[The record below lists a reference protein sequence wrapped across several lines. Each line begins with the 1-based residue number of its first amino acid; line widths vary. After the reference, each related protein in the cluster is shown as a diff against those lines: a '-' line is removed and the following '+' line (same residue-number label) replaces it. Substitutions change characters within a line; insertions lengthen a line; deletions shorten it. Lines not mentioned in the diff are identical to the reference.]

1 MKYLLRVLFI
11 LALFCAFS
19 SVARA
24 DGVDFHVQVLDPNA
38 CSHNPGEIAKC
49 EVADPSVPFTLVPLD
64 APTCGVLVPPQGT
77 DPSQD
82 GCLIIIN
89 TSLTLTITSFELSF
103 DATGPLAG
111 KTFDCP
117 VPTTPPFLTCAPST
131 DGSSD
136 DFFFSG
142 GDIPPGGEFGIFE
155 SGLPAADF
163 VGVGTID
170 PTPEPDSLLLLSTG
184 AMMMTAGL
192 YANKRRRLAFVKK
205 NV

>member
-64 APTCGVLVPPQGT
+64 APPCGVLVPPQGT

-82 GCLIIIN
+82 GCLIIFN
-89 TSLTLTITSFELSF
+89 TSLTVTITSFELSF
-103 DATGPLAG
+103 DATGLLAG

-142 GDIPPGGEFGIFE
+142 GDIPPGGEFGE
-155 SGLPAADF
+155 SD
-163 VGVGTID
+163 
-170 PTPEPDSLLLLSTG
+170 
-184 AMMMTAGL
+184 
-192 YANKRRRLAFVKK
+192 K
-205 NV
+205 N